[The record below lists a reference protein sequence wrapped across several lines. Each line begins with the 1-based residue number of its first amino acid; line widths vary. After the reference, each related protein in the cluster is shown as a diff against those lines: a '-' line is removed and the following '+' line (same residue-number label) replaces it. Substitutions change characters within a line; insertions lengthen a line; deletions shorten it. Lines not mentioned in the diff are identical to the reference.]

1 MRNAGGG
8 GVSGFGMSK
17 SPIGMLKGAQHGV
30 MSLFYLSK
38 TSTSYSLVYRC
49 GWVGPGLSHAPS
61 GSGKGGFTAHPWN
74 MRGSGAFTLRL
85 SKDSGGIGTNMGW
98 STRRERFRLWRL
110 GYE

>member
-30 MSLFYLSK
+30 MPCLLVKNAAIPFARLSLWLGG
-38 TSTSYSLVYRC
+38 LVFRMRHLVLEKADSVPIL
-49 GWVGPGLSHAPS
+49 G
-61 GSGKGGFTAHPWN
+61 N

-85 SKDSGGIGTNMGW
+85 SKDSGGIPNIVW
-98 STRRERFRLWRL
+98 STEREQFRLWRL